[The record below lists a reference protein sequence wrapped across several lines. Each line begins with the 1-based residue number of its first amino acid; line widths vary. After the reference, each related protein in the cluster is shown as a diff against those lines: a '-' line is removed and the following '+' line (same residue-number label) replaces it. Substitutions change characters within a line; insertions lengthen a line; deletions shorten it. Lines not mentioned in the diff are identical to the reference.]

1 MSGREENTDDQV
13 IKVLCEKSKLLAFVE
28 GQNEYEKS
36 MKRIFNAGGPLNKP
50 KVCIKPKSADEVC
63 NELEYA
69 SASHLHVSVLGGGHD
84 PKGLA
89 IIRDGIVLDMT
100 AMKNVDID
108 VETET
113 AWVEA
118 GVTVKELDDFTC
130 PHGLAAVNV
139 TVTGKRIVAL
149 PQEHEEL
156 FWALRGAGQIGFGLV
171 TKAQVQLHKIREKY
185 VGGRFCYLPMAATK
199 LGELL
204 HDINVFC
211 REAEDERTVNIY
223 IVTQIPGVAVD

>member
-84 PKGLA
+84 PKGKLCNPVSLQCRRILA
-89 IIRDGIVLDMT
+89 GR
-100 AMKNVDID
+100 VDIY
-108 VETET
+108 
-113 AWVEA
+113 
-118 GVTVKELDDFTC
+118 FYRMFR
-130 PHGLAAVNV
+130 P
-139 TVTGKRIVAL
+139 
-149 PQEHEEL
+149 PS
-156 FWALRGAGQIGFGLV
+156 
-171 TKAQVQLHKIREKY
+171 
-185 VGGRFCYLPMAATK
+185 
-199 LGELL
+199 
-204 HDINVFC
+204 
-211 REAEDERTVNIY
+211 
-223 IVTQIPGVAVD
+223 